1 MKEKVIWAVVFACL
15 IMFGLR
21 VFLPETPLLLLVGL
35 FVLIGIIGFILSSV
49 VFKKYRSD

>member
-21 VFLPETPLLLLVGL
+21 FFLPEIPLLFLVGL
-35 FVLIGIIGFILSSV
+35 FILMGIIGFILSSV
-49 VFKKYRSD
+49 VFKKSRSD